1 MGISNIENNKWQRR
15 KYFVRQCFISN
26 SFLLVYYLT
35 TACKRSLGQG
45 TVFTHVCLFT
55 GGLCMMSLPVWSD
68 VPPGKGG
75 LCVWSHLPLGVSV
88 QGGLCPGVS
97 VWGSLS
103 KGVSVQVGAS
113 VQGWVSVQGVS
124 VREMSGIPPDRDPLW
139 WRAGSTHPTGMLS
152 VVRTLIWIWLV

>member
-68 VPPGKGG
+68 VPPGKGV

-88 QGGLCPGVS
+88 QGGLCPGS
-97 VWGSLS
+97 LSGGLCPRGSLSRWGPLSRGGSLS
-103 KGVSVQVGAS
+103 KGSLSGRC
-113 VQGWVSVQGVS
+113 QGYPRTETPFGEERA
-124 VREMSGIPPDRDPLW
+124 VRILLECCL
-139 WRAGSTHPTGMLS
+139 
-152 VVRTLIWIWLV
+152 